1 MPYRYLA
8 TWLFEREERERG
20 REGEGERE
28 REREK
33 TKGSRSDVN
42 DDTVRPYPTVSETTR
57 DE

>member
-8 TWLFEREERERG
+8 TWLFEREE
-20 REGEGERE
+20 GEGERE
-28 REREK
+28 RQREK